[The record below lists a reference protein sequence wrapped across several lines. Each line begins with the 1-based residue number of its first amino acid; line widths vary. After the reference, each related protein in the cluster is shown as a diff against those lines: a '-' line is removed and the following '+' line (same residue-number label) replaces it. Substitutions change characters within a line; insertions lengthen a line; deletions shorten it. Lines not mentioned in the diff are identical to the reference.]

1 MSGRDISLRRRLR
14 YGVEFVVVFLLAAVF
29 RALPFE
35 SASALG
41 SVIARTL
48 GPRLGVSRRAAHNIR
63 RAMADKSEAEI
74 KSIVRGMWDNLG
86 RTAAEALHLGRRAV
100 IEDQKRFEIV
110 GVEHL
115 DAMRDNGLGGILVTA
130 HIGNWEAIGPLTFQ
144 RGIPLTTVYR
154 EANNPYVGWLLKN
167 LRRAT
172 NGAHLV
178 PKGAAGARGLIA
190 ALKNKDHLGLLVDQ
204 KLNDGIAVPFFGID
218 AMTAPALAQLAQRF
232 AVPMI
237 PIHCERLGGAR
248 LRIVVEPPLE
258 LSSGGSK
265 EQNTFETMRRVNAHM
280 EGWIRQHPEQWL
292 WLHNRWP
299 AE

>member
-1 MSGRDISLRRRLR
+1 MSGRDISLPRRLR

-41 SVIARTL
+41 GLIARTL
-48 GPRLGVSRRAAHNIR
+48 GPRLGVSRRAGQNIR
-63 RAMADKSEAEI
+63 RALGDKSEAEI

-86 RTAAEALHLGRRAV
+86 RTAAEALHLGRRSV
-100 IEDQKRFEIV
+100 IEDQKRFDIV

-190 ALKNKDHLGLLVDQ
+190 ALKNKNHLGLLVDQ

-232 AVPMI
+232 AVSMI